1 MKLITKNILFI
12 IAVLIAGI
20 LAISSTTG
28 CGIYRFNDASI
39 PDSIKTIKINFIENR
54 AGYINPQLSQELTTK
69 LRQKITSQTK
79 LSQTTKDNADWEV
92 SGTITQYSISTA
104 AITGQQS
111 ATNRLTVSVQLSV
124 YDRKADNTKRY
135 DVSRSFE
142 FRGNSSFQ
150 DAEASIGEE
159 MIRSLSDEIF
169 NKIFSNW

>member
-1 MKLITKNILFI
+1 MKLLTKNTLLI
-12 IAVLIAGI
+12 IAVI
-20 LAISSTTG
+20 LTGVLAFSATTG

-54 AGYINPQLSQELTTK
+54 AGYINPQLSPQLTTK

-79 LSQTTKDNADWEV
+79 LTQLNKDGADWEV

-104 AITGQQS
+104 AISGQQ
-111 ATNRLTVSVQLSV
+111 AVTNRLTVSIQLNV

-135 DVSRSFE
+135 DVSRYFE
-142 FRGNSSFQ
+142 FRGNASFQ
-150 DAEASIGEE
+150 AAESTLGDE
-159 MIRSLSDEIF
+159 MIRTLSDEIF